1 MPYRV
6 PVAKLGR
13 MGEIGGEPSWEYAEK
28 FASEEGEVVGGDGMV
43 LEIDGDGE

>member
-1 MPYRV
+1 
-6 PVAKLGR
+6 

-28 FASEEGEVVGGDGMV
+28 FASEEGEVVGDDGMV